1 LTIHLHWLWRKG
13 PEAARGVTLGA
24 AACGVRGLKPGQFT
38 SFKDDA
44 TCKDCLR
51 VAETQ
56 PENVTR
62 IAPPPKP
69 DLRPVHRGGTA
80 EFTQRAAPTKSNFP
94 SNAVIT
100 TLVKHNPR
108 KVGSG
113 KHQRMAVLL
122 AHNGKTVKEF
132 LAAGGNSET
141 LKNAVKE
148 KIVEVRHAEQERAT

>member
-1 LTIHLHWLWRKG
+1 MTVHLHWLWRKG
-13 PEAARGVTLGA
+13 PEASRGVTLGA

-51 VAETQ
+51 VAEIQ

-80 EFTQRAAPTKSNFP
+80 EFTKRAEPMRSSFP
-94 SNAVIT
+94 SNSFIKM
-100 TLVKHNPR
+100 LVNHNPR

-113 KHQRMAVLL
+113 KHKRMSVLM
-122 AHNGKTVKEF
+122 AHNGKTVGEF
-132 LAAGGNSET
+132 LAAGGNAET

-148 KIVEVRHAEQERAT
+148 KLVEVSHAQEKAK